1 MNRNVEQHFQTIP
14 HVDIDRSRF
23 DMSCSRKLTMN
34 EGDLVP
40 IKVQE
45 ILPGDSM
52 TCRIGSLIRMM
63 TPIVPVLDE
72 AHVDI
77 YAFFTPCRTLWSHW
91 EEFCGANKTTYWT
104 QPTTYTIPQL
114 YVDTNGGSTTPFKG
128 SVWDYM
134 GLPIGIDK
142 LTVSA
147 LPFRGYCKIYNDWF
161 WNENLF
167 EPLSLTTNDN
177 NVRYTS
183 TTSFNIQSVER
194 GGSPVKVGRIGDYF
208 SGCLP
213 QPQKGAASYVPLG
226 NEAPLKFKTTAS
238 DLSPSGT
245 TKDTSM
251 DGKTLG
257 YISNYYDG
265 NPDYIEQYFGA
276 SDGTSL
282 LMTNKNVNLVA
293 DLSSAIGTTV
303 NNLRNS
309 FAVQRMLEQRAR
321 SGSRY
326 IEILNS
332 MFGVQSSDARL
343 QRAEYLGGYRARIN
357 MTQVAQ
363 TGATSS
369 VSPQGNMAAY
379 SLTVEN
385 DEVVNKSF
393 EEHGYVIFLACIRI
407 DRTYQQGIER
417 FWSRKDFVDFYLPVF
432 ANLSEMAVLNKE
444 IYAQGTSTDD
454 EVFGYQE
461 CWADYRYN
469 QNMVAGELRST
480 YTQPLDMYHYG
491 DYYTSLPI
499 LGRAWFEESKTGI
512 QRTLAVQN
520 HDQFICDFYFD
531 MQMNRPMPVYSVPG
545 LLDHN

>member
-14 HVDIDRSRF
+14 HVDINRSRF

-52 TCRIGSLIRMM
+52 NCRIGSLIRMM

-72 AHVDI
+72 AHIDI
-77 YAFFTPCRTLWSHW
+77 YAFFVPNRTIWIHW

-104 QPTTYTIPQL
+104 QPTQYTIPQL
-114 YVDTNGGSTTPFKG
+114 KTAINPFAKG
-128 SVWDYM
+128 SIADYM
-134 GLPIGIDK
+134 GLPIGVTN
-142 LTVSA
+142 LSVSQ
-147 LPFRGYCKIYNDWF
+147 LPFRAYVKCYNDWF

-167 EPLSLTTNDN
+167 EPLDMPTGDADTN
-177 NVRYTS
+177 VPTMAFGI
-183 TTSFNIQSVER
+183 TGPVR
-194 GGSPVKVGRIGDYF
+194 GGAPVKVGRVGDYF

-238 DLSPSGT
+238 DLSPIGT

-265 NPDYIEQYFGA
+265 SPDYIEQYLGA

-282 LMTNKNVNLVA
+282 QMTNKNVNLVA

-363 TGATSS
+363 TGATNT

-444 IYAQGTSTDD
+444 LYAQGTSADD
-454 EVFGYQE
+454 DVFGYQE

-480 YTQPLDMYHYG
+480 YTTPLDMYHYG
-491 DYYTSLPI
+491 DYYTSLPV

>member
-1 MNRNVEQHFQTIP
+1 
-14 HVDIDRSRF
+14 
-23 DMSCSRKLTMN
+23 MN
-34 EGDLVP
+34 EGDLIP

-77 YAFFTPCRTLWSHW
+77 YAFFVPNRTIWTHW

-104 QPTTYTIPQL
+104 QPTTYTIPQI
-114 YVDTNGGSTTPFKG
+114 TSPTGGWVKG
-128 SVWDYM
+128 TISDYL
-134 GLPIGIDK
+134 GIPTGIDN
-142 LTVSA
+142 LSINQ
-147 LPFRGYCKIYNDWF
+147 LPFRAYCKIYNDWF

-167 EPLSLTTNDN
+167 EPLDLNTGDATQAGTNTGTN
-177 NVRYTS
+177 TGRCKA
-183 TTSFNIQSVER
+183 
-194 GGSPVKVGRIGDYF
+194 GGNPAKVGRVGDYF

-238 DLSPSGT
+238 DLTPSGT

-251 DGKTLG
+251 NGKTLG

-265 NPDYIEQYFGA
+265 NPDYIEQYLGA

-393 EEHGYVIFLACIRI
+393 EEHGYVMFLACIRI

-444 IYAQGTSTDD
+444 IYAQGTSADD
-454 EVFGYQE
+454 DVFGYQE

-480 YTQPLDMYHYG
+480 YTTPLDMYHYA

>member
-14 HVDIDRSRF
+14 HVDINRSRF

-34 EGDLVP
+34 EGDLIP

-77 YAFFTPCRTLWSHW
+77 YAFFVPNRTIWAHW

-104 QPTTYTIPQL
+104 QPTQYTIPQ
-114 YVDTNGGSTTPFKG
+114 VKTTGSLKFWKG
-128 SVWDYM
+128 SLADYM
-134 GLPIGIDK
+134 GLPINVD
-142 LTVSA
+142 LSVSQ
-147 LPFRGYCKIYNDWF
+147 LPFRAYCKIYNDWF

-167 EPLSLTTNDN
+167 EPLANPNTDTDINTPSAQT
-177 NVRYTS
+177 
-183 TTSFNIQSVER
+183 FNINNCYR
-194 GGSPVKVGRIGDYF
+194 GGTPVKVGRVGDYF

-251 DGKTLG
+251 NGKTLG

-265 NPDYIEQYFGA
+265 SPDYIEQYLGA
-276 SDGTSL
+276 SDGTAL

-393 EEHGYVIFLACIRI
+393 EEHGYVLFLACIRI

-444 IYAQGTSTDD
+444 IYAQGTSEDD
-454 EVFGYQE
+454 DVFGYQE

-480 YTQPLDMYHYG
+480 YTTPLDMYHYG

-499 LGRAWFEESKTGI
+499 LGRAWFEETKTGI

-520 HDQFICDFYFD
+520 HDQFICDFYLD